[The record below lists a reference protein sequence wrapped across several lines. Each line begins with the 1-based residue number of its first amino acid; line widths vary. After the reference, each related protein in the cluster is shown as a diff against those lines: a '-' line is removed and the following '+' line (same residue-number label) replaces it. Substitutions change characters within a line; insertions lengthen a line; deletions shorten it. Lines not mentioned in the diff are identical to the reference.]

1 MMTDLSLPDR
11 YEPKDNSASGGFSNV
26 QICLDTHLQRDVAV
40 KTIKDASESG
50 RIQDELK
57 ALMQLR
63 SKHVVQVFDIANY
76 ENDKTA
82 IVMEYISGSDLFNY
96 DLDAFSP
103 EDFLKL
109 LWQLSSGITD
119 IHAAGIIH
127 RDLKPNNMKID
138 DEGILKIFDF
148 GLSRNS
154 EDAST
159 VGFKG
164 TIGFAAPEQ
173 FTNGHLQFSDAVDV
187 YAFGAIALFLLTNDL
202 PDELKSIPPEE
213 LLESAFD
220 NTLVDQYPKIKEYLV
235 KCLSIDPVDRPKISD
250 VHEQL
255 TKFLLYNEHQA
266 LAVAGV
272 KSHVI
277 DKNKKK
283 VSVKSDNIG
292 AFAIEYDGFEFRLVN
307 PQGEVFLNNSKVTGT
322 LVLPG
327 SCVVALG
334 ASHRTHYERSYVTFD
349 ISNPEVSL

>member
-1 MMTDLSLPDR
+1 MTDSSLPDR
-11 YEPKDNSASGGFSNV
+11 YEPKDNSESGGFSNV
-26 QICLDTHLQRDVAV
+26 QVCLDTHLQRKVAV
-40 KTIKDASESG
+40 KTIKDVSESG
-50 RIQDELK
+50 RIQDEIK

-63 SKHVVQVFDIANY
+63 SKHVVQVFDLVHY
-76 ENDKTA
+76 EDDKTA

-96 DLDAFSP
+96 DLGAFSP

-119 IHAAGIIH
+119 IHSAGIIH
-127 RDLKPNNMKID
+127 RDLKPNNMKVD
-138 DEGILKIFDF
+138 HEGILKIFDF
-148 GLSRNS
+148 GLSRSS

-173 FTNGHLQFSDAVDV
+173 YTNGHLQFSDAIDV

-202 PDELKSIPPEE
+202 PNELKSIPPAPLRED
-213 LLESAFD
+213 AFD
-220 NTLVDQYPKIKEYLV
+220 NTLLDPYPLIKKYLV
-235 KCLSIDPVDRPKISD
+235 KCLSNAPDDRPKIKE

-277 DKNKKK
+277 NKNKKK

-322 LVLPG
+322 VALPG

-334 ASHRTHYERSYVTFD
+334 SSHRSYHERSYVTFD